1 MTMVK
6 LIIKLTTWGGSQSVR
21 NKLIGWARLACVDA
35 PATQMLSANH
45 NSGPNLSRS
54 LTFNTMTK
62 TVFAIVA
69 NIWINLFRWWKAN
82 MYLWDLS
89 LIVVT
94 TMIDHSVLSTW
105 LAPALGN
112 VSHMREGKTRR
123 ESKLWVCKFVCYSL
137 LVYNSANWYIILSWS
152 KVCKLEEERWQA
164 TLYPYPSVSEN
175 NKVNCKTNFE
185 TSPSCHTS

>member
-6 LIIKLTTWGGSQSVR
+6 LIIKLITWGGSQSAR
-21 NKLIGWARLACVDA
+21 SKLIGWARLACVDA
-35 PATQMLSANH
+35 PGTQMISANH
-45 NSGPNLSRS
+45 NSGPNLLRS

-82 MYLWDLS
+82 MYGICPSLWSPPWLIIQSCQPDL
-89 LIVVT
+89 LQLWGMCPI
-94 TMIDHSVLSTW
+94 W
-105 LAPALGN
+105 
-112 VSHMREGKTRR
+112 GKGRR
-123 ESKLWVCKFVCYSL
+123 GESQNCESANWCIYYYSL
-137 LVYNSANWYIILSWS
+137 LVKSLKID
-152 KVCKLEEERWQA
+152 KEERWQA

>member
-6 LIIKLTTWGGSQSVR
+6 LITKLNTWGGSQSVR
-21 NKLIGWARLACVDA
+21 SKLIGWARLACVDA
-35 PATQMLSANH
+35 PATQMISANH

-82 MYLWDLS
+82 MYGICPSLWSPVNHHHDWSFS
-89 LIVVT
+89 LVNLTCSSFGECVPYEGREDEARVKT
-94 TMIDHSVLSTW
+94 VSLQID
-105 LAPALGN
+105 
-112 VSHMREGKTRR
+112 
-123 ESKLWVCKFVCYSL
+123 Y
-137 LVYNSANWYIILSWS
+137 YIILSWS
-152 KVCKLEEERWQA
+152 KVWKLEEERWQA
-164 TLYPYPSVSEN
+164 TLYPYPSTEN